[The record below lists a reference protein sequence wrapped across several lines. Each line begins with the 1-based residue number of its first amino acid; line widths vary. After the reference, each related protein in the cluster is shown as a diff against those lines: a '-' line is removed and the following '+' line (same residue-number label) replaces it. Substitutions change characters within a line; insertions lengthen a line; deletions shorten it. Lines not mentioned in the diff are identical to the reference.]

1 MSQYHGSVVIWAFNT
16 KEINDISN
24 LFYMFSPLFMPLCH
38 CIRRSGK
45 NIPLKLKEAAKT
57 PWAFPKEEETD
68 GKKHKKQ
75 GSQGA
80 LVAAKRHRN
89 VWKVTK
95 WYIKQKVGW
104 LNALDYQPPSMWAK
118 LVLYSGQASTFG
130 NSLIVHTSQFKN
142 LGSNSLR
149 AGTLSPGGPF
159 AVPRPLEW
167 PKLFHTCQVC
177 LPPAR
182 LQSVQGTGRKHYKHC
197 HRKNVAITSFNN
209 STCFANWKGDAEQVE
224 LCHHYLHQV

>member
-57 PWAFPKEEETD
+57 AQAFPKEEETD

-149 AGTLSPGGPF
+149 AGTLPWGTVCSPSSLRVTKTLSHLSSVF
-159 AVPRPLEW
+159 A
-167 PKLFHTCQVC
+167 TCQIAISSGNGEKALQT
-177 LPPAR
+177 LPQEKR
-182 LQSVQGTGRKHYKHC
+182 SHNFFQ
-197 HRKNVAITSFNN
+197 
-209 STCFANWKGDAEQVE
+209 
-224 LCHHYLHQV
+224 